1 MKPLSQFYRL
11 LSDSEIEEM
20 HENIINLL
28 SDPGMK
34 FENKNMLET
43 LQKKGA
49 KVDFTSQTAKL
60 PKKLIEETIEIARKE
75 ELERVSGKSLESETE
90 FTNRLTFSWHTPYRS
105 RNPRVQA
112 SFGGGAPL
120 FYDYDKKINRYAT
133 GDDFL
138 RLVNLAEGLPEIVT
152 VGNAVHYIKEK
163 DGSDVAPKMVAIKGA
178 ALVAKHSSKPG
189 CTTVIDKIQL
199 PYLME
204 IGRIVK
210 GSKEEYLKSPIFVNI
225 HDTEPPL
232 RLTKPEAAL
241 IEAMVSH
248 NLSIYIL
255 PMPLVGI
262 SSPIYPTAA
271 AIIGAAEILG
281 VWTAVKAINE
291 NNPVEASCVSGVLN
305 PQSGAASFAT
315 PETVMIDLAVAQLF
329 REKYGVPCG
338 TGVGLIDAPVPGSLS
353 IFERTFKA
361 MASALI
367 GEPSFAAGL
376 IGGGVVFSMEQ
387 AIIDLDIAAC
397 QYRYMRGIGGDEF
410 YDSLELIRDKG
421 IGGLF
426 IDTDHTAKNFRNYL
440 TMTRVIKNLKSTSVK
455 EAANNDPVRLAHKKC
470 LDILSSTPLYFIEED
485 KAKAIDKLVEAAAKN
500 LALIKGAMD

>member
-1 MKPLSQFYRL
+1 MKPLSQFYKL
-11 LSDSEIEEM
+11 LTDNELDEL
-20 HENIINLL
+20 HEKAIDLL

-34 FENKNMLET
+34 FENQTMLEA

-49 KVDFTSQTAKL
+49 KVDFTAQTARI
-60 PKKLIEETIEIARKE
+60 PKKLIEEVIEIARKE
-75 ELERVSGKSLESETE
+75 ELERVSGKDLASETE
-90 FTNRLTFSWHTPYRS
+90 FTNRLTFSWHTPYRN
-105 RNPRVQA
+105 RTPKVQA

-133 GDDFL
+133 GEDFL
-138 RLVNLAEGLPEIVT
+138 RTINLAEGLPEIVT

-189 CTTVIDKIQL
+189 CTTVIDKRQI
-199 PYLME
+199 PYLLEM
-204 IGRIVK
+204 GRIVK
-210 GSKEEYLKSPIFVNI
+210 GSREEYFKSPIFVNI

-232 RLTKPEAAL
+232 RLTKPEGAL
-241 IEAMVSH
+241 IEAMMKY

-255 PMPLVGI
+255 PMPLAGI
-262 SSPIYPTAA
+262 SSPIYPAAA
-271 AIIGAAEILG
+271 AIIGTAEILG
-281 VWTAVKAINE
+281 VWSAVKAINE

-329 REKYGVPCG
+329 RQKYGVPCG

-376 IGGGVVFSMEQ
+376 ISGGVVFSMEQ

-397 QYRYMRGIGGDEF
+397 QSRYVRGIGGDEF
-410 YDSLELIRDKG
+410 SDSLELIRDKG

-426 IDTDHTAKNFRNYL
+426 IDTDHTARNFRNYL
-440 TMTRVIKNLKSTSVK
+440 TMTRVIKNIKSTSVE
-455 EAANNDPVRLAHKKC
+455 EAAKNNPVDLAHAKC
-470 LDILSSTPLYFIEED
+470 LDILESTPLYSIEED
-485 KAKAIDKLVEAAAKN
+485 KAKEIDKLVKSAEKE
-500 LALIKGAMD
+500 LASLKGAME

>member
-1 MKPLSQFYRL
+1 MKPISQFYKL
-11 LSDSEIEEM
+11 LTENELDEL
-20 HENIINLL
+20 HEKVVDLL

-34 FENKNMLET
+34 FENQAMLEA

-49 KVDFTSQTAKL
+49 KVDFANQIARL
-60 PKKLIEETIEIARKE
+60 PKNLIEETIIIARKE
-75 ELERVSGKSLESETE
+75 ELERTAKKDLARETE
-90 FTNRLTFSWHTPYRS
+90 FTNMLTFSWHTPYRN
-105 RNPRVQA
+105 RTPKVQA

-120 FYDYDKKINRYAT
+120 FYDHDNKINRYAT

-138 RLVNLAEGLPEIVT
+138 RMINLAEGLPEIVT

-178 ALVAKHSSKPG
+178 ALVAKYSSKPG
-189 CTTVIDKIQL
+189 CTTVIDKRQL

-204 IGRIVK
+204 LGRIVK
-210 GSKEEYLKSPIFVNI
+210 GSQEEYLKNPIFVNI

-232 RLTKPEAAL
+232 RLTRPEGAL
-241 IEAMVSH
+241 IEAMLKY
-248 NLSIYIL
+248 NLSTFIL

-271 AIIGAAEILG
+271 AILGAAEILG
-281 VWTAVKAINE
+281 VWTAVKAISE

-397 QYRYMRGIGGDEF
+397 QNRYVRGIGGDEF
-410 YDSLELIRDKG
+410 KESLELIRDKG

-426 IDTDHTAKNFRNYL
+426 IDTDHTARNFRNYL
-440 TMTRVIKNLKSTSVK
+440 TMTRVMKNLKSTSVE
-455 EAANNDPVRLAHKKC
+455 EAAKNDPVNLAHEKC
-470 LDILSSTPLYFIEED
+470 LDILKSTPLYSIGED
-485 KAKAIDKLVEAAAKN
+485 KAKEIDKLVEAAQKE
-500 LALIKGAMD
+500 LTSLKGAME